1 MTAQLQFYRARA
13 ADARAAAGAATLSN
27 VRDRWLLSEASWMH
41 LADRSLRSAS
51 MQEALV
57 AQTASERGALTVHQG
72 PEIS

>member
-13 ADARAAAGAATLSN
+13 ADAHAAAGAATLSN
-27 VRDRWLLSEASWMH
+27 VRDRWLLSEASWMQ

-57 AQTASERGALTVHQG
+57 AHKAGERGVLTGQPG
-72 PEIS
+72 SKIA